1 MPKPPKP
8 EPSPPSNPPSPPA
21 KPPPQRPAD
30 GPVRT
35 QMQGEHGDDDLGYDP
50 SRIPVEDIPED

>member
-8 EPSPPSNPPSPPA
+8 EPESPS
-21 KPPPQRPAD
+21 KPPPPKPPSKRPAD